1 MEWYKRYTNRSNH
14 GQLFKAGFWG
24 GVVFDALCDSS
35 AAYDLNGR
43 LPKVYAE
50 AEYLQRQLRLTQAD
64 IGVRHDPSRDARDA
78 SCDARDGVTQLL
90 NDAVRMCFEAQLIRL
105 EGDLVVIDGWERRQP
120 KPSQSDAE
128 RSRKYRE
135 KKKNERLNK
144 AAFEPIET
152 VTNRH
157 EASRDAS
164 RGVTPRVEESREEKN
179 RIEDPV
185 DSENESTSETTTAAL
200 KAKKQKKPQTPE
212 EAARRKSLITALE
225 ALFSRF
231 MGSPYTWAGGRDF
244 QALKRLMAQHPD
256 PVILLRW
263 ERGLLAEGWLHTSTI
278 AQLALKFN
286 DLAKSQ
292 SATQSASADIYDPEK
307 QRARIAAQLAE
318 FEPRPIRMVPRKP
331 EPQESEKTHDD
342 A

>member
-43 LPKVYAE
+43 LPKIYAE
-50 AEYLQRQLRLTQAD
+50 PEYLQRQLRLTEAD
-64 IGVRHDPSRDARDA
+64 IGFRHDPSRDARDA

-90 NDAVRMCFEAQLIRL
+90 IDAVRMCFEAQLIRL

-120 KPSQSDAE
+120 KPSQSDAA

-144 AAFEPIET
+144 AAFEPFET

-164 RGVTPRVEESREEKN
+164 RGVTPRVEENREEKN
-179 RIEDPV
+179 RIEDHV
-185 DSENESTSETTTAAL
+185 DSQSESNTNNDFLKAWNEKANVGLARVERLTDKRKAAIKRFLKAHTEADWERIITEINGSDFLSGRGGQTWKASFDWAINVNNAVKVLEGNYRNTQATQTAQNISLSKRFDQPMTSREKAAL
-200 KAKKQKKPQTPE
+200 LLQT
-212 EAARRKSLITALE
+212 K
-225 ALFSRF
+225 
-231 MGSPYTWAGGRDF
+231 DN
-244 QALKRLMAQHPD
+244 H
-256 PVILLRW
+256 
-263 ERGLLAEGWLHTSTI
+263 
-278 AQLALKFN
+278 
-286 DLAKSQ
+286 
-292 SATQSASADIYDPEK
+292 ATNEN
-307 QRARIAAQLAE
+307 R
-318 FEPRPIRMVPRKP
+318 
-331 EPQESEKTHDD
+331 
-342 A
+342 